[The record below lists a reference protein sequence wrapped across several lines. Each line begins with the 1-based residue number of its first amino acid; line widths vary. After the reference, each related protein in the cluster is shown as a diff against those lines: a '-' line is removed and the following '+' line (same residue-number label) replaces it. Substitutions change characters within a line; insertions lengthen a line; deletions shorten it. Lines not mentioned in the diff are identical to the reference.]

1 MALRN
6 TEEMLRWAQQ
16 MQDDGMPRAASELM
30 RLAIEED
37 PTQHPLWLFS
47 LVRAYEDDNAAEFIE
62 LSKAFAA
69 QFPGDESLPG
79 IDLMGEQIAGG
90 HGRHS
95 TAGTMAALKLTS
107 ALFQRNDGGQ
117 RSMHESLLAA
127 IK

>member
-16 MQDDGMPRAASELM
+16 MQDDGMPRSAAELM

-47 LVRAYEDDNAAEFIE
+47 LIRAFEDDNAQEYAE
-62 LSKAFAA
+62 LAKAFAA
-69 QFPGDESLPG
+69 QYPGDKSQTE
-79 IDLMGEQIAGG
+79 IDVMGQQVIGGQAG
-90 HGRHS
+90 HS
-95 TAGTMAALKLTS
+95 QAGTMAALKLSS
-107 ALFQRNDGGQ
+107 ALFQRNDSAQ
-117 RSMHESLLAA
+117 HSMHESLLAA